1 MKAVAKTV
9 EPAAREAPLDHIRP
23 AYLEAL
29 TLVERLHRRL
39 LDVIKDEFDRRG
51 RSDINSVQ
59 ALLLYNI
66 GDKELT
72 AGELRTRG
80 YYLGSN
86 VSYNLKKLVEMA
98 FLDHQRSRVDRR
110 SVRIKLTDK
119 GREVRD
125 IIETLYQKHVRT
137 VEQVGGIN
145 AEEFSTLNKS
155 LHRLERFWTDQI
167 LYRLYFDC
175 GWIDLPRP
183 AGRGFLLGCRKSR
196 SGALDVGPAVLHS
209 PMLGGWQAICYCRTQ
224 SQILPGRM
232 IFSENRLPLF
242 GIMRF
247 PKDRRRPCP
256 APGDCDVGDLEPQ
269 ANKRRGGIV
278 LGRLGRG

>member
-1 MKAVAKTV
+1 MKAVATAV
-9 EPAAREAPLDHIRP
+9 ETAEREPRKSAQVQPL
-23 AYLEAL
+23 YLEAL

-51 RSDINSVQ
+51 GGDITSVQ

-66 GDKELT
+66 GDKELR

-119 GREVRD
+119 GREARD

-167 LYRLYFDC
+167 LYRL
-175 GWIDLPRP
+175 
-183 AGRGFLLGCRKSR
+183 
-196 SGALDVGPAVLHS
+196 
-209 PMLGGWQAICYCRTQ
+209 
-224 SQILPGRM
+224 
-232 IFSENRLPLF
+232 
-242 GIMRF
+242 
-247 PKDRRRPCP
+247 
-256 APGDCDVGDLEPQ
+256 
-269 ANKRRGGIV
+269 
-278 LGRLGRG
+278 